1 MSNAESNL
9 SDTRKRMNF
18 TTQQIEAITASVLQ
32 ELASRGVAVAASSS
46 VNGKLLASE
55 PHAVAAKFPLN
66 EKVVT
71 EDALIAVGAAGQ
83 TVSLPI
89 GAIITPSGHDYI
101 RRNGVTITSGTSTSG
116 TAESASGLLIM
127 IGNSTSAV
135 SAAST
140 AKWQVIEAGCEFD
153 AAGKATQEHQ
163 SPIVCTGGEPS
174 VTACLVNRHADIRAA
189 VVTQNTDI
197 KLLTNVMNPQVLCLD
212 SSGWSFAALLRL
224 FRTLT
229 TVGSA
234 APAGWKELS
243 Q

>member
-1 MSNAESNL
+1 MQFSN
-9 SDTRKRMNF
+9 
-18 TTQQIEAITASVLQ
+18 QQIEAITASVLR

-46 VNGKLLASE
+46 ANGKPQAS
-55 PHAVAAKFPLN
+55 ASQVVASGLSLGD
-66 EKVVT
+66 KVVT
-71 EDALIAVGAAGQ
+71 EDALVAIGAAGQ
-83 TVSLPI
+83 TVSLPM

-101 RRNGVTITSGTSTSG
+101 RRNGVTVNNGIRTSA

-127 IGNSTSAV
+127 IGNSTTAV

-140 AKWQVIEAGCEFD
+140 AKWQVVEAGCEFD
-153 AAGKATQEHQ
+153 AAGTATQKQQ
-163 SPIVCTGGEPS
+163 SRIVCTGGEPS
-174 VTACLVNRHADIRAA
+174 VTACLVNRSADIRAA

-197 KLLTNVMNPQVLCLD
+197 KLLTTVMNPQVLCLD

-229 TVGSA
+229 NVSST